1 MRRKDRE
8 LTDPAAIRRI
18 LDESRVCRLG
28 LVDDGVPYVVPLNFG
43 YDWNGGAPVF
53 YFHSAREGRKIDLL
67 RRGGA
72 VCVEIDRELGLVGA
86 DSPCE
91 YGFSYESVIGEGTA
105 RFLPDA
111 AEKAAALTRIML
123 HQTGKLYAFTEDMTQ
138 SVEVF
143 AVTVEKLSGKAR
155 PASS

>member
-28 LVDDGVPYVVPLNFG
+28 LIDDGVPYIVPLNFG

-53 YFHSAREGRKIDLL
+53 YFHSACEGRKIDLL
-67 RRGGA
+67 RRGGD

-86 DSPCE
+86 DCPCE

-105 RFLPDA
+105 RFLTDTT
-111 AEKAAALTRIML
+111 EKAAALTRIML
-123 HQTGKLYAFTEDMTQ
+123 HQTGKRYAFTEDRMR

-143 AVTVEKLSGKAR
+143 AVTVTTLSGKGR
-155 PASS
+155 PA